1 MTDEK
6 YREQLKKLRNGYRGH
21 PAATVTREQLEAEL
35 DSKLSLGLITV
46 PEAEE
51 EWQDKVNP
59 EPRYSG
65 REW

>member
-1 MTDEK
+1 MTEQQ
-6 YREQLKKLRNGYRGH
+6 YREQLKKLRNGYRGR

-35 DSKLSLGLITV
+35 DAKLAAGLITA
-46 PEAEE
+46 PEAED

-65 REW
+65 RE